1 MKRDSSCPLC
11 GAKMAPT
18 ELLDAC
24 WELANAELGVLS
36 ARCPYCQGA
45 LEIRPADDRIDVG
58 YCVGTDDIRFDVVI
72 SLPCLGLR
80 VSRSASGLVLK
91 AAERNWTFP
100 V

>member
-11 GAKMAPT
+11 GAKMTPT

-24 WELANAELGVLS
+24 LELVNAELGVLS

-45 LEIRPADDRIDVG
+45 LEIRPVDDRVDVG
-58 YCVGTDDIRFDVVI
+58 YCVGSAEVRFDVVI
-72 SLPCLGLR
+72 SLPCAGLR
-80 VSRSASGLVLK
+80 VSRSAGGLVLNT
-91 AAERNWTFP
+91 AERNWTFP